1 MSANVT
7 VRALRQEDAP
17 QLAEI
22 FFEAV
27 QLGTRNFYDEAQRR
41 AWGGDAPEPEVWAR
55 KLEGVTGFVAE
66 ADDRPVGFM
75 TIDET
80 GYLDLAFVRPGFAG
94 QGIGRLLYA
103 AVEEKAQALGALH
116 LSVQASKAA
125 KPFFEQQGWSV
136 IEEQSVVRHGVT
148 LNNYRM
154 EKHL

>member
-1 MSANVT
+1 MSAAT

-27 QLGTRNFYDEAQRR
+27 QVGTRDFYSDEQRR
-41 AWGGDAPEPEVWAR
+41 AWGGDGPEPEVWTR
-55 KLEGVTGFVAE
+55 KLEGVIGFVAE
-66 ADDRPVGFM
+66 LEGYPAGFM
-75 TIDET
+75 TIDKT
-80 GYLDLAFVRPGFAG
+80 GYLDLAFVHPSCAG
-94 QGIGRLLYA
+94 QGIGRLLYEA
-103 AVEEKAQALGALH
+103 IEAKALALGARH
-116 LSVQASKAA
+116 LTVQASKAA
-125 KPFFEQQGWSV
+125 KAFFERQGWSV

>member
-1 MSANVT
+1 MSAAK
-7 VRALRQEDAP
+7 VRALQREDAP

-27 QLGTRNFYDEAQRR
+27 QVGTKDHYDEEQRR
-41 AWGGDAPEPEVWAR
+41 AWGGDRPEPEVWAR
-55 KLEGVTGFVAE
+55 KLEGMTGFVAE
-66 ADDRPVGFM
+66 LEGNAVGFM

-80 GYLDLAFVRPGFAG
+80 GYLDLAFVHPGNAG
-94 QGIGRLLYA
+94 QGIGRLLYD
-103 AVEEKAQALGALH
+103 AVEAKALELGARH
-116 LSVQASKAA
+116 LTVQASKAA
-125 KPFFEQQGWSV
+125 KAFFEHQGWRV